1 MGKLS
6 FEVKVWQKQHNFSL
20 TGISFAKRGDLRL
33 PNVDEIVGLG
43 ALLLPILRLF
53 SLFLGLGSKDKGNYF
68 NFFYIFNRLL
78 SHLQS

>member
-1 MGKLS
+1 MARETTEPQQQRCNDRQRGRGKERS
-6 FEVKVWQKQHNFSL
+6 
-20 TGISFAKRGDLRL
+20 GDLRL

-78 SHLQS
+78 THLQS